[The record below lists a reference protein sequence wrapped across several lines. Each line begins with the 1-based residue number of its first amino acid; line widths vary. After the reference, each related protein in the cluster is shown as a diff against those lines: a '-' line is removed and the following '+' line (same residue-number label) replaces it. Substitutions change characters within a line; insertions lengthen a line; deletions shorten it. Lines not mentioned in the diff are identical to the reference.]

1 MSDMKKYILF
11 LLPLLICCSPSSS
24 NQTEKLYKYDDFEFS
39 IVWDLSRSSYD
50 SETGELVKSRDYV
63 EHKPEDFITNYNL
76 LTDERKAIFN
86 KAIEI
91 DVCSYDE
98 KYNPYL
104 EDGNTS
110 WLVEPSAGLIYE
122 DSYIRIEI
130 PFYTNNKRY
139 NPTNEK
145 GKALIEYFQ
154 LIIDIVIN
162 TDEWKSLPD
171 YEVLY
176 D

>member
-1 MSDMKKYILF
+1 MKKCILF
-11 LLPLLICCSPSSS
+11 LLPLLASCSLSSN
-24 NQTEKLYKYDDFEFS
+24 NQTEKLYKNDDFEFS

-50 SETGELVKSRDYV
+50 SKTGELVKSRDYR

-104 EDGNTS
+104 EDDNTS

-122 DSYIRIEI
+122 DSYTRIEI
-130 PFYTNNKRY
+130 PFYTNNKCY

-145 GKALIEYFQ
+145 GKALVEYFQ
-154 LIIDIVIN
+154 LIIDILIN

-171 YEVLY
+171 YEVFY
-176 D
+176 M

>member
-1 MSDMKKYILF
+1 MKKCILF
-11 LLPLLICCSPSSS
+11 LLPLLASCSLSSN
-24 NQTEKLYKYDDFEFS
+24 NQTEKLYKNDDFEFS

-91 DVCSYDE
+91 DICSYDE

-104 EDGNTS
+104 EDDNTS
-110 WLVEPSAGLIYE
+110 WLVEPSAGLVYV
-122 DSYIRIEI
+122 DSYTRIEI

>member
-1 MSDMKKYILF
+1 MKKCILF
-11 LLPLLICCSPSSS
+11 LLPLLASCSLSSN
-24 NQTEKLYKYDDFEFS
+24 NQTEKLYKNDDFEFS

-104 EDGNTS
+104 EDDNAS

-139 NPTNEK
+139 NPTNKK

>member
-1 MSDMKKYILF
+1 MKKWILL
-11 LLPLLICCSPSSS
+11 LLPFLMSCSIEPN
-24 NQTEKLYKYDDFEFS
+24 NQTKKLYNLDSFEFS
-39 IVWDLSRSSYD
+39 IIWDLSRSSYD
-50 SETGELVKSRDYV
+50 SKTGELVKSRDYR
-63 EHKPEDFITNYNL
+63 ERKPEDFITNYNL
-76 LTDERKAIFN
+76 LTDEREKILS

-104 EDGNTS
+104 EDNNTS
-110 WLVEPSAGLIYE
+110 WLVEPSAGLVYE
-122 DSYIRIEI
+122 DSYTRIEI

-145 GKALIEYFQ
+145 GKALVEYFQ

-162 TDEWKSLPD
+162 TGEWKSLPD
-171 YEVLY
+171 YEVFY
-176 D
+176 Y